1 MTDHGNIVSASFKPA
16 PYLAD
21 PHVQTLW
28 QALAPRGSAPP
39 PRNERWEL
47 PDGDFI
53 DLVWSGPEHGPL
65 VILLHGLEG
74 SIHSHYISGLR
85 TAIAR
90 RGWRSCL
97 MHFRNC
103 SDEPNRLAR
112 SYHSGD
118 TGDLDALVARLRRES
133 PLDPLAVVGFSLGG
147 NVLLKWLGESGAG
160 ARVDAAVAVS
170 VPMRLDLCANRMRQG
185 FSRLYQRYLLDKM
198 RASLRRKFR
207 HRDDSPYPLDRLGEL
222 DSFWRFDHHITAAL
236 HGFSGVDDYYQRASS
251 RQYLSGIHTPTLII
265 HALDDPFMTPQI
277 LPKATELSPTTT
289 LELASH
295 GGHVGFV
302 SGPSENWLDER
313 IADYL
318 AGHLPGRPLVPAPPA
333 DPVAGTGQDP
343 HEPRHAVLPRRI
355 PPPEQSSLTRRVG
368 GQTPLPES
376 GSRPEGL

>member
-1 MTDHGNIVSASFKPA
+1 MAHHGNIVPASFRPVR
-16 PYLAD
+16 YLAN
-21 PHVQTLW
+21 PHTQTLW
-28 QALAPRGSAPP
+28 QALAPRGDAPP
-39 PRNERWEL
+39 RRNERWEL

-53 DLVWSGPEHGPL
+53 DLVWSGPDQGPL

-85 TAIAR
+85 TAIDR

-118 TGDLDALVARLRRES
+118 TGDLDALVSRSKQAS
-133 PLDPLAVVGFSLGG
+133 PRDPIAVVGFSLGG
-147 NVLLKWLGESGAG
+147 NVLLKWLGESGTDAH
-160 ARVDAAVAVS
+160 VDAAVAVS
-170 VPMRLDLCANRMRQG
+170 APMRLDLCANRMQQG

-198 RASLRRKFR
+198 RASLRRKFG

-222 DSFWRFDHHITAAL
+222 DSFWRFDHHITAVL
-236 HGFSGVDDYYQRASS
+236 HGFDGVDDYYQRASS
-251 RQYLSGIHTPTLII
+251 RQYLPGIHAPTLII
-265 HALDDPFMTPQI
+265 HAHDDPFMTPDI

-302 SGPSENWLDER
+302 SRPSQNWLDER
-313 IADYL
+313 IGSYL
-318 AGHLPGRPLVPAPPA
+318 AGYLPGQPPHPTA
-333 DPVAGTGQDP
+333 QASNKGPQA
-343 HEPRHAVLPRRI
+343 
-355 PPPEQSSLTRRVG
+355 
-368 GQTPLPES
+368 
-376 GSRPEGL
+376 